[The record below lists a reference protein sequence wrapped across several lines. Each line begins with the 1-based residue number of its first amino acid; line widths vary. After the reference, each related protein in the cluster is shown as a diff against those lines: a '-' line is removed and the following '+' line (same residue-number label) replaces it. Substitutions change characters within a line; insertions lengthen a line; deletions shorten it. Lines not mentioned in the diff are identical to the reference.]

1 MGRPGAA
8 PPSPSNTNPMDRSTT
23 SEGDFFNLISMYVI
37 YDYVYIVV
45 KLILNGQKIREKF
58 RELIIT
64 SLL

>member
-23 SEGDFFNLISMYVI
+23 SEGDFFNLIHTKYMYVL
-37 YDYVYIVV
+37 V
-45 KLILNGQKIREKF
+45 KPILNGKKFVKTF
-58 RELIIT
+58 RELIII